1 MTENDG
7 GMKLNRE
14 NKLLIGLCTAAFILI
29 AKLFSIQILD
39 DKYKLAA
46 ENNSLVYTTIYPN
59 RGIIHDRNGKIL
71 VGNKVSYDLMVTP
84 REVEAFDTLDFCRV
98 LGVELEWVREKMKEY
113 RRFRSRIGWRTVVM
127 IKQMPQET
135 YMRFAEMAYKFPG
148 FRGQA
153 RSIREYPYNAGGNLL
168 GYVSEVDTRYIERH
182 KGEYQSGD
190 YAGKTGIEAARE
202 KELRGE
208 KGYNIMLRD
217 SRNKIMSRYQ
227 SGEMDKEAVPG
238 KNITT
243 TIDAELQHYGQMLME
258 NKVGSLIAIEP
269 ATGEIL
275 TMVSSPGI
283 DVDILADIGKHYG
296 DIVSDPYKPM
306 FNRTVQAS
314 YPPGSIFKLVN
325 GLIGLQEGVITPR
338 THYKCNMGYHF
349 GKHKLGCHAHK
360 SPVDF
365 EESIMMSCNAYYCY
379 VLRDLL
385 ENGKNGSVAESL
397 DKWNEYVKSFGF
409 GQKLGSDFPSE
420 LGGFIPDSKYYNRVH
435 GKGRWKG
442 TTVISLSIGQGEIG
456 CTPLHMANLCA
467 TLANRGWYRTPHII
481 KDSEHVKIDDKYREK
496 NYTMVDTTHFKKVVG
511 GMYRAV
517 NSGFGSGGTASI
529 AAVKGLDICGKT
541 GTAQNPHGDD
551 HSVFI
556 CFAPRDNPQIAV
568 AAFVENGGFGATW
581 AAPIA
586 SLLTEMYLNKEISP
600 ERKYLEER
608 VLDGNLLHK
617 VKIKK

>member
-1 MTENDG
+1 MHDRKT
-7 GMKLNRE
+7 
-14 NKLLIGLCTAAFILI
+14 KLLIGLCTAALI
-29 AKLFSIQILD
+29 IICKLFSIQILD
-39 DKYKLAA
+39 DDYKMAA
-46 ENNSLVYTTIYPN
+46 ENNSLVYTTIYPT
-59 RGIIHDRNGKIL
+59 RGIIHDRNEKIL
-71 VGNKVSYDLMVTP
+71 VGNKMSYDLMVTP
-84 REVEAFDTLDFCRV
+84 REVKEFDTLEFCSI
-98 LGVELEWVREKMKEY
+98 LGVSREFVKEKMDEY
-113 RRFRSRIGWRTVVM
+113 KKFRSKIGWRTVVM

-135 YMRFAEMAYKFPG
+135 YMKFAEIEYKFPG

-153 RSIREYPYNAGGNLL
+153 RTIRDYPYNAGGNLL
-168 GYVSEVDTRYIERH
+168 GYVSEVDAAYIKKHE
-182 KGEYQSGD
+182 GEYQAGD

-208 KGYNIMLRD
+208 KGYNIMVRD
-217 SRNKIMSRYQ
+217 SRNKIMSGFKD
-227 SGEMDKEAVPG
+227 GEMDKEAVPG

-243 TIDAELQHYGQMLME
+243 TIDAELQHYGQMLMN

-275 TMVSSPGI
+275 AMVSSPGI
-283 DVDILADIGKHYG
+283 DVEQLADIGKHYSN
-296 DIVSDPYKPM
+296 IASDPLKPM

-325 GLIGLQEGVITPR
+325 GLIGLQEGIFTPSTR
-338 THYKCNMGYHF
+338 YSCKMGYHF
-349 GKHKLGCHAHK
+349 GKNKLGCHAHK
-360 SPVDF
+360 SPIDF
-365 EESIMMSCNAYYCY
+365 EESIMMSCNAYFCY
-379 VLRDLL
+379 VFRDLL
-385 ENGKNGSVAESL
+385 ENGKNGNVAESL

-409 GQKLGSDFPSE
+409 GKKLGSDFPSE
-420 LGGFIPDSKYYNRVH
+420 LGGYIPDSKLYNKFY
-435 GKGRWKG
+435 GKGRWKA

-467 TLANRGWYRTPHII
+467 IMANRGWYRTPHII
-481 KDSEHVKIDDKYREK
+481 KDSEHVKIDERFHERR
-496 NYTMVDTTHFKKVVG
+496 YTMVDTTHFHRVVN

-529 AAVKGLDICGKT
+529 AAVPGLEICGKT

-556 CFAPRDNPQIAV
+556 CFAPKDNPKIAV

-586 SLLTEMYLNKEISP
+586 SLLTEKYLTGEIRP
-600 ERKYLEER
+600 ERKYLEDR
-608 VLDGNLLHK
+608 VLEGNLLHK
-617 VKIKK
+617 VKVKK

>member
-1 MTENDG
+1 
-7 GMKLNRE
+7 MKLNRQ
-14 NKLLIGLCTAAFILI
+14 NKLLIGLCTAALILI
-29 AKLFSIQILD
+29 AKLFSIQIVND
-39 DKYKLAA
+39 RYKLAA
-46 ENNSLVYTTIYPN
+46 ENNSLAYTTIYPN
-59 RGIIHDRNGKIL
+59 RGIIHARNGKIL

-84 REVEAFDTLDFCRV
+84 REVEAFDTLAFCDV
-98 LGVELEWVREKMKEY
+98 LGVELEWVRAKMKEY

-127 IKQMPQET
+127 IKQMPQES
-135 YMRFAEMAYKFPG
+135 YMRFAEVAYKFPG

-168 GYVSEVDTRYIERH
+168 GYVSEVDARYIERH
-182 KGEYQSGD
+182 EGEYQSGD

-227 SGEMDKEAVPG
+227 DGEMDKEAIPG

-243 TIDAELQHYGQMLME
+243 TIDAELQHYGQMLMG

-283 DVDILADIGKHYG
+283 DVDMLADIGKHYG
-296 DIVSDPYKPM
+296 DIVNDPYKPM

-314 YPPGSIFKLVN
+314 YPPGSVFKLVN
-325 GLIGLQEGVITPR
+325 GLIGLQEGVITPN

-349 GKHKLGCHAHK
+349 GRNKLGCHAHK

-365 EESIMMSCNAYYCY
+365 EESIMMSCNAYYSY
-379 VLRDLL
+379 ILRDLL
-385 ENGKNGSVAESL
+385 ENGKNGTIAESM

-409 GQKLGSDFPSE
+409 GRKLGSDFPSE
-420 LGGFIPDSKYYNRVH
+420 LGGFIPDSKYYNRVY
-435 GKGRWKG
+435 GKGAWKG

-481 KDSEHVKIDDKYREK
+481 KDSEHVKIDDKYRKK
-496 NYTMVDTTHFKKVVG
+496 NYTMVDTVHFKKVVG

-541 GTAQNPHGDD
+541 GTAQNPHGHD

-556 CFAPRDNPQIAV
+556 CFAPKDNPKIAV
-568 AAFVENGGFGATW
+568 AAYVENGGFGATW

-586 SLLTEMYLNKEISP
+586 SLLTEMYLNGEICP

-608 VLDGNLLHK
+608 VLEGNLLHK
-617 VKIKK
+617 VKVKK